1 LSRNIQAKCLYSD
14 QEEYIK
20 MRLTELIDGLDTLV
34 VTGDAEVQGLSS
46 DSRTLRKG
54 DLFFAIKGEHHE
66 GRSFISDAIA
76 RGAVAVVTDTPL
88 EDSLSVPLVVV
99 RDIHEAIAFISDR
112 FYGHPSSELKV
123 IGVTG
128 TNGKTTTSSLLCHIL
143 TAAGY
148 KTGLIGTVRY
158 MIRDNNKTI
167 EVKKLPPH
175 TTPDAIHWQGLLR
188 MMRDHNV
195 KMVVSEVSSHALS
208 LKRVDYTEFY
218 LSIFT
223 NLSRDHLDFHGDMES
238 YYQSK
243 MRLFRELTHSV
254 AIFNTDDP
262 YCQRA
267 AGEPLPTRLNIIT
280 CGTSEDADF
289 RVSDICLKE
298 DGIEFCI
305 KTPAEEI
312 RLQSELVGMPNV
324 YNIALAVVAALQMEI
339 KQSVIQ
345 KAIREFQP
353 VEGRL
358 QMIKMGQDFSVVID
372 YAHTP
377 DALQN
382 AILAMRPLT
391 KGRLITVFG
400 CGGNRDRGKRP
411 LMGEIATE
419 LSDLVIVTS
428 DNPRNEPPAEIIKD
442 IVKGIK
448 KKNYMII
455 EDRREAIFKAVSI
468 ASSGDMVIVAGKGH
482 EEYQEIEGVKYPFS
496 DRATVVEAIKNR
508 LEAVNC

>member
-1 LSRNIQAKCLYSD
+1 MRLSR
-14 QEEYIK
+14 
-20 MRLTELIDGLDTLV
+20 LINGLNPLV
-34 VTGDAEVQGLSS
+34 VIGDAEVQGLSS
-46 DSRTLRKG
+46 DSRTLKKG
-54 DLFFAIKGEHHE
+54 DLFFAIKGEHHD
-66 GRSFISDAIA
+66 GRRFISDAIA
-76 RGAVAVVTDTPL
+76 KGAAAVVTDTPL
-88 EDSLSVPLVVV
+88 EKSLSVPLVVV
-99 RDIHEAIAFISDR
+99 RDIHEAIAFVSDR

-128 TNGKTTTSSLLCHIL
+128 TNGKTTTSSLLSHIL

-148 KTGLIGTVRY
+148 KTGLIGTVKY
-158 MIRDNNKTI
+158 LIRDNNRTV
-167 EVKKLPPH
+167 EVKKLPLH
-175 TTPDAIHWQGLLR
+175 TTPDAIHWQELLR
-188 MMRDHNV
+188 MMKAEGV
-195 KMVVSEVSSHALS
+195 KMVVSEVSSHALA
-208 LKRVDYTEFY
+208 LRRVDYTEFH

-243 MRLFRELTHSV
+243 MRLFRKLTRCV

-262 YCQRA
+262 YCRRA
-267 AGEPLPTRLNIIT
+267 AKETLSSGLKIIT
-280 CGTSEDADF
+280 CGTSEDAVF
-289 RVSDICLKE
+289 KVSNICLKKE
-298 DGIEFCI
+298 GVEFSI
-305 KTPAEEI
+305 RTSTEEI
-312 RLQSELVGMPNV
+312 SLRSELVGMPNV
-324 YNIALAVVAALQMEI
+324 YNIALAVAAALQMEI
-339 KQSVIQ
+339 KPHIIQ
-345 KAIREFQP
+345 EAVRRFQP

-358 QMIKMGQDFSVVID
+358 QMIKLGQDFSVVID

-382 AILAMRPLT
+382 VILAMRPLT
-391 KGRLITVFG
+391 KGKLIIVFG

-411 LMGEIATE
+411 IMGEIATE

-428 DNPRNEPPAEIIKD
+428 DNPRNEPPGEIIKD
-442 IVKGIK
+442 IVGGIK

-455 EDRREAIFKAVSI
+455 EDRREAIFKAISI